1 MTAES
6 LRESRER
13 FGLTQE
19 DLAKMLHSSRKTV
32 NLYEN
37 GGNIPK
43 PKISLINK
51 LFEDLEKKYILTG
64 EGEMFKDTNI
74 EVGNINNKGG
84 NVVVGNRNNVGNEER
99 FFSNEEVKAVP
110 FDNYMMVEYV
120 DLSTAAGQL
129 SGFGVNVDD
138 LPDYKKKLI
147 PKEFDKGNYLVVQ
160 VYGDSM
166 DDGTGISIPDG
177 TDILV
182 KEYIL
187 NKGEKLPIRNNLF
200 VIVSTEGTVFK
211 QIVEHNIE
219 EGYIVCHSYNPKYK
233 DYKIF
238 LSDIVQIFVYRKV
251 VSFRPPIPEI

>member
-1 MTAES
+1 MEAN
-6 LRESRER
+6 
-13 FGLTQE
+13 
-19 DLAKMLHSSRKTV
+19 KMLNQILSYYDLT
-32 NLYEN
+32 
-37 GGNIPK
+37 
-43 PKISLINK
+43 INK
-51 LFEDLEKKYILTG
+51 FAEDVEQGKQTFYDIKNEKIKSFSPDVAKKIIKKFPEIDFVWLTTG
-64 EGEMFKDTNI
+64 EGSMLKNSHAITNT
-74 EVGNINNKGG
+74 GG
-84 NVVVGNRNNVGNEER
+84 NVVVGNRNNASNEER

-166 DDGTGISIPDG
+166 DDGTSISIPDG

-211 QIVEHNIE
+211 QVIEHNLE
-219 EGYIVCHSYNPKYK
+219 EGYILCHSYNPKYK
-233 DYKIF
+233 DYKID
-238 LSDIVQIFVYRKV
+238 LSDILQIFVYRKI

>member
-19 DLAKMLHSSRKTV
+19 DLAKMLHSSRKTI

-64 EGEMFKDTNI
+64 EGEMFKGTNI
-74 EVGNINNKGG
+74 E
-84 NVVVGNRNNVGNEER
+84 VGNEER

-182 KEYIL
+182 KQYIL
-187 NKGEKLPIRNNLF
+187 NEGEKLPIRNNLF

-211 QIVEHNIE
+211 QIVEHNVE

>member
-1 MTAES
+1 MNYAQKVILELLTKMSQEELGEILETPQSNISAFANGKRGVSKSAKRILAEK
-6 LRESRER
+6 
-13 FGLTQE
+13 FGY
-19 DLAKMLHSSRKTV
+19 DIM
-32 NLYEN
+32 
-37 GGNIPK
+37 
-43 PKISLINK
+43 K
-51 LFEDLEKKYILTG
+51 LNSDDYSI
-64 EGEMFKDTNI
+64 TNT
-74 EVGNINNKGG
+74 GG
-84 NVVVGNRNNVGNEER
+84 NVVVGNRNSVSNGER

-182 KEYIL
+182 KQYIL
-187 NKGEKLPIRNNLF
+187 NEGEKLPIRNNLF

-238 LSDIVQIFVYRKV
+238 LSDILQIFVYRKV